1 MRVADG
7 LRKNG
12 YEGEVVLIS
21 DEDHPPYDRPPLSKQ
36 VLLGEW
42 SPSQT
47 YFHGVD
53 ELQRRGV
60 RLVTGQAAVGLEQDA
75 LGGSVR
81 MSDGSSLPFDHVVI
95 ATGSRP
101 RQLPIPAPRGVHTL
115 RTIEDAGALVEAF
128 AARPQVTIVGG
139 GFIGAE
145 VATAARKQGLDT
157 TIVEALPTPL
167 SRHLGDRVGEACSA
181 LYTRNGVTVRT
192 GATLTQILGQDRVE
206 ALVLADGT
214 IVPTD
219 LVIVGIGAQPNSE
232 WVEGSGLTVDNGVV
246 CTSTGRAA
254 ERVWAVGDVAR
265 WFHPLF
271 GQHIRVEHW
280 THATEQAHHVAR
292 AIAGDAPG
300 ELTSVPYVWSDQ
312 FGVKMHIT
320 GRPSPLATLLEV
332 DGDLGSEHFVGLYV
346 EDDAVVGAVAF
357 NDPRA
362 SALSRRLIANRADP
376 ATALEKLA
384 PRTAVKT
391 FVRS

>member
-1 MRVADG
+1 MNGRSMRTVIVGGALGGMRVADG

-12 YEGEVVLIS
+12 YEGEVVLVS

-81 MSDGSSLPFDHVVI
+81 MSDGSSLSFDHVVI

-214 IVPTD
+214 IINAGTRTRKNVVGLD
-219 LVIVGIGAQPNSE
+219 LTSLFVGSEGTLGIITAATVRLKPIPPGTPHTFRASFDSIQAAGQAVTEIVNGQAQPEVLELLDAHS
-232 WVEGSGLTVDNGVV
+232 VETIEAFYPLRLGRTQGR
-246 CTSTGRAA
+246 STHRPDGR
-254 ERVWAVGDVAR
+254 
-265 WFHPLF
+265 
-271 GQHIRVEHW
+271 
-280 THATEQAHHVAR
+280 T
-292 AIAGDAPG
+292 
-300 ELTSVPYVWSDQ
+300 
-312 FGVKMHIT
+312 
-320 GRPSPLATLLEV
+320 
-332 DGDLGSEHFVGLYV
+332 
-346 EDDAVVGAVAF
+346 
-357 NDPRA
+357 
-362 SALSRRLIANRADP
+362 
-376 ATALEKLA
+376 
-384 PRTAVKT
+384 
-391 FVRS
+391 